1 MEKGHGE
8 GFSPKN
14 KKKKE
19 ISKKKTKP
27 LKKATTINP
36 KKVKKI
42 PKKESCLSNK
52 EINLQNN
59 LHKKENSKGDTILS
73 SLDLTLNDDDHIVDN
88 YKRQNFKTYG
98 KKFKKNNDEHK
109 SELKD
114 GSSSMIHLQEL

>member
-1 MEKGHGE
+1 MEKGHVE

-19 ISKKKTKP
+19 IPKKKSKQ

-42 PKKESCLSNK
+42 PKKDSCVSNK

-59 LHKKENSKGDTILS
+59 LHKKENSKEDTILS
-73 SLDLTLNDDDHIVDN
+73 SLDLTLNDDHIADN
-88 YKRQNFKTYG
+88 YKKQNFKTYG
-98 KKFKKNNDEHK
+98 KKIKKNNDEYK
-109 SELKD
+109 SEYKD